1 MGLDRKTS
9 KLLNT
14 ASGGSFLHV
23 SANSGRSILT
33 KILEN
38 IPEEVEEKSLEE
50 ESPIA
55 EPKSLLDPSL
65 TSAIPNPE
73 PLEKEETPIS
83 DFMLEFEDELFDE
96 YVNTSNYHTMRRP

>member
-1 MGLDRKTS
+1 M
-9 KLLNT
+9 
-14 ASGGSFLHV
+14 HV

-33 KILEN
+33 KVLEST
-38 IPEEVEEKSLEE
+38 PEEVEVKLLEK

-55 EPKSLLDPSL
+55 ELESLPNPSP

-73 PLEKEETPIS
+73 PPKKEETPIS

-96 YVNTSNYHTMRRP
+96 YGNTSNYHTMRRP